1 MLLRR
6 YHGTQV
12 KKEEVKEVKKTKKA
26 SSKNKKAG
34 E

>member
-6 YHGTQV
+6 YHETQV
-12 KKEEVKEVKKTKKA
+12 KKEEAKEVKKTKKA
-26 SSKNKKAG
+26 SSKNKKVG